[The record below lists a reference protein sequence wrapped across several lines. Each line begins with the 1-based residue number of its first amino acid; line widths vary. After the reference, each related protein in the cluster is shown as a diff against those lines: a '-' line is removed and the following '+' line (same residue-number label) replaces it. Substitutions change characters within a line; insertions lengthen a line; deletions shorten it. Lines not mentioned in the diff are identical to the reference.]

1 MHRAAQSASDAS
13 AISSFGFA
21 HRELLAFP
29 ESCIALRLCYAFV
42 RAPTLLETFFP
53 SGRLPVSL
61 CFVDA
66 LRKPPPSS
74 SIFIIINII
83 VVRRASASAVPLVIV
98 FLASQNPSWS
108 ARISTWCHFH
118 LI

>member
-1 MHRAAQSASDAS
+1 MHLAAQSASDAS

-29 ESCIALRLCYAFV
+29 ESCIALHLCYAFV
-42 RAPTLLETFFP
+42 RALLVKTFFP

-74 SIFIIINII
+74 SIFIIIINII